1 MISYRDFDSVDQLR
15 KYYGLDNTVN
25 EAKDK
30 TKKDDKTI
38 IINDDDKDKKKDT
51 TAAAL
56 PLKKPSSEIMKDPVE
71 VVYSKDIYK
80 YTNIFKK
87 IVVLTNNRKREE
99 NKTLDNIYEAVDN
112 LKKDKCPVIPEILVF
127 VADETDA
134 DIKDDGTI
142 VIKDSKL
149 EWTITDESNADTL
162 VISRLGVQDTPCEQV
177 VFILQDRGFLV
188 LNPIR
193 YSKLASDKYETA
205 VLLDKAGIPQPYFDL
220 VTKDV
225 LYNEERWAEI
235 LKELHPGVY
244 GKDEEK
250 DKDLEYVVKILDGH
264 GGTGVACF
272 TGKQLYPA
280 LQLVFAIDPDVRLII
295 QSKEEADGG
304 DIRVHVLT
312 LRNKQRILAAMK
324 RVKIKGDFR
333 SNVSLGATAE
343 KVTLTP
349 EQEQIALKAAKVSRL
364 PWCAV
369 DIMPLVKGSNPKLGD
384 NVVLELNASPG
395 TDGISEVM
403 DENFINLLLFELN
416 SPDEFYIQDKTAGYQ
431 ETMYIDLG
439 AGEVELLA
447 RLDTGN
453 GSVAGHF
460 EVGDY
465 TEDGKKIAFKLFGK
479 EYTFDINGH
488 SKSWVGD
495 QQYDRVIIIV
505 PSLRIG
511 QRRLTDVKMGVVKNR
526 TNKST
531 NALINRDVLSKLGY
545 IIDSAHTHLLTPE
558 IEKVKIY

>member
-1 MISYRDFDSVDQLR
+1 MISYRDFESVDQLKR
-15 KYYGLDNTVN
+15 YYGLDNVT
-25 EAKDK
+25 ES
-30 TKKDDKTI
+30 KDDKM
-38 IINDDDKDKKKDT
+38 KEDKKSKGG
-51 TAAAL
+51 
-56 PLKKPSSEIMKDPVE
+56 KPKLLMDEKQE
-71 VVYSKDIYK
+71 VIYSKDIYK

-112 LKKDKCPVIPEILVF
+112 LKKDKCPIIPEVLVF
-127 VADETDA
+127 VADETDV
-134 DIKDDGTI
+134 DIDSNNDIT
-142 VIKDSKL
+142 IKDSKT
-149 EWTITDESNADTL
+149 EWKIKDESNADTL
-162 VISRLGVQDTPCEQV
+162 IISRLGVQDTPCEQV
-177 VFILQDRGFLV
+177 VSVLQDRGFLV

-205 VLLDKAGIPQPYFDL
+205 CLLQKAGVPQPYFDL
-220 VTKDV
+220 VTKDI
-225 LYNEERWAEI
+225 LYNEERWTEI

-272 TGKQLYPA
+272 TGKQLYAA
-280 LQLVFAIDPDVRLII
+280 LQLVFAIDPEVRLII

-343 KVTLTP
+343 KVKLTP
-349 EQEQIALKAAKVSRL
+349 EQEQIALVAAKVSHL

-403 DENFINLLLFELN
+403 DENFINLLLFELD
-416 SPDEFYIQDKTAGYQ
+416 SPDEFYIQDKIAGYQ

-439 AGEVELLA
+439 QGEVELLA

-465 TEDGKKIAFKLFGK
+465 TEDGNIIKFKLLGK
-479 EYTFDINGH
+479 EYKFDIKGR
-488 SKSWVGD
+488 SKTWVGD
-495 QQYDRVIIIV
+495 QQYERLLITV
-505 PSLRIG
+505 PELRIG
-511 QRRLTDVKMGVVKNR
+511 QRKLTNVDMGVVKKR
-526 TNKST
+526 ENKST

-545 IIDSAHTHLLTPE
+545 VVDSAHTHLLTPE

>member
-1 MISYRDFDSVDQLR
+1 MISYRDFESVDQLKR
-15 KYYGLDNTVN
+15 YYGLNNVT
-25 EAKDK
+25 ES
-30 TKKDDKTI
+30 KDDKI
-38 IINDDDKDKKKDT
+38 KEDKKSNGNKSKLLMDE
-51 TAAAL
+51 
-56 PLKKPSSEIMKDPVE
+56 KQE
-71 VVYSKDIYK
+71 VIYSKDIYK

-112 LKKDKCPVIPEILVF
+112 LKKDKCPIIPEVLVF
-127 VADETDA
+127 VADETDV
-134 DIKDDGTI
+134 DIDSNNDIT
-142 VIKDSKL
+142 IKDSKT
-149 EWTITDESNADTL
+149 EWKIKDESNADTL
-162 VISRLGVQDTPCEQV
+162 IISRLGVQDTPCEQV
-177 VFILQDRGFLV
+177 VSVLQDRGFLV

-205 VLLDKAGIPQPYFDL
+205 CLLQKAGVPQPYFDL
-220 VTKDV
+220 VTKDI
-225 LYNEERWAEI
+225 LYNEDRWAEI

-272 TGKQLYPA
+272 TGKQLYAA
-280 LQLVFAIDPDVRLII
+280 LQLIFAIDPEVRLII

-343 KVTLTP
+343 KVKLTP
-349 EQEQIALKAAKVSRL
+349 EQEQIALVAAKVSHL

-403 DENFINLLLFELN
+403 DENFINLLLFELD
-416 SPDEFYIQDKTAGYQ
+416 SPDEFYIQDKIAGYQ

-439 AGEVELLA
+439 QGEVELLA

-453 GSVAGHF
+453 GSIAGHF

-465 TEDGKKIAFKLFGK
+465 TEDGKTIKFKLLGK
-479 EYTFDINGH
+479 EYKFDIKGR
-488 SKSWVGD
+488 SKTWVGD
-495 QQYDRVIIIV
+495 QQYERLLITV
-505 PSLRIG
+505 PELRIG
-511 QRRLTDVKMGVVKNR
+511 QRKLTNVGMGVVKKR
-526 TNKST
+526 ENKST

-545 IIDSAHTHLLTPE
+545 VVDSAHTHLLTPE

>member
-1 MISYRDFDSVDQLR
+1 MISYRDFESPEQLKR
-15 KYYGLDNTVN
+15 YYGLDNVN
-25 EAKDK
+25 ES
-30 TKKDDKTI
+30 KKDDKE
-38 IINDDDKDKKKDT
+38 DKKTKTKTPKLLMDE
-51 TAAAL
+51 
-56 PLKKPSSEIMKDPVE
+56 KQE

-99 NKTLDNIYEAVDN
+99 NKTLDNIYDAIDN
-112 LKKDKCPVIPEILVF
+112 LKKDKCPIIPEVLVF

-134 DIKDDGTI
+134 DIDNDNNITI
-142 VIKDSKL
+142 RDSKT
-149 EWTITDESNADTL
+149 EWKITDESNADTL
-162 VISRLGVQDTPCEQV
+162 IISRLGVQDTPCEQV
-177 VFILQDRGFLV
+177 VSILQDRGFLV

-205 VLLDKAGIPQPYFDL
+205 CLLEKAGVPQPYFDL
-220 VTKDV
+220 VTKDI
-225 LYNEERWAEI
+225 LYNEERWNEI

-244 GKDEEK
+244 GKNEDK
-250 DKDLEYVVKILDGH
+250 DKELEYVVKILDGH

-272 TGKQLYPA
+272 TGKQLFPA
-280 LQLVFAIDPDVRLII
+280 LQLVFAIDPEVRLII

-343 KVTLTP
+343 KVALTP
-349 EQEQIALKAAKVSRL
+349 EQEQIALVAAKVSHL

-403 DENFINLLLFELN
+403 NENFINLLLFELD
-416 SPDEFYIQDKTAGYQ
+416 SPDEFYIQDKTAGFQ

-439 AGEVELLA
+439 QGEIELLA

-453 GSVAGHF
+453 GSTCGHF
-460 EVGDY
+460 EVGEY
-465 TEDGKKIAFKLFGK
+465 TEDDKTIKFNLFGK
-479 EYTFDINGH
+479 DYKFDVEGH
-488 SKSWVGD
+488 SESWVGEH
-495 QQYDRVIIIV
+495 QYKRTVITI
-505 PSLRIG
+505 PQLRIG
-511 QRRLTDVKMGVVKNR
+511 QRKLTNVKMGVVKKR
-526 TNKST
+526 ENKST
-531 NALINRDVLSKLGY
+531 NALINRDVLAKLGY
-545 IIDSAHTHLLTPE
+545 IIDSSHTHLLTPE

>member
-1 MISYRDFDSVDQLR
+1 MISYRDFESAEQLKR
-15 KYYGLDNTVN
+15 YYGLDKVTESVSAEDIT
-25 EAKDK
+25 EAKKEDK
-30 TKKDDKTI
+30 PKLLMDEKQ
-38 IINDDDKDKKKDT
+38 
-51 TAAAL
+51 
-56 PLKKPSSEIMKDPVE
+56 E

-112 LKKDKCPVIPEILVF
+112 LKKDKCPIIPEILVF
-127 VADETDA
+127 VADETTA
-134 DIKDDGTI
+134 DFDDNGNITI
-142 VIKDSKL
+142 SDSKS
-149 EWTITDESNADTL
+149 EWKISDESNADTL
-162 VISRLGVQDTPCEQV
+162 IISRLGVQDTPCEQV
-177 VFILQDRGFLV
+177 VSILQDRGFLV

-193 YSKLASDKYETA
+193 YSKLASNKYETA
-205 VLLDKAGIPQPYFDL
+205 CLLQKAGVPQPYFSL
-220 VTKDV
+220 VTKDI
-225 LYNEERWAEI
+225 LYNDERWKDI
-235 LKELHPGVY
+235 LKELHPDIY

-250 DKDLEYVVKILDGH
+250 DEELEYVVKILDGH

-280 LQLVFAIDPDVRLII
+280 LQLVFAIDPELRLII

-343 KVTLTP
+343 KVSLTP
-349 EQEQIALKAAKVSRL
+349 EQEQIALVAAKVSHL

-369 DIMPLVKGSNPKLGD
+369 DIMPLVKGSNPKIGD

-403 DENFINLLLFELN
+403 DENFINLLLFELD
-416 SPDEFYIQDKTAGYQ
+416 SPDEFYIQDKTAGFQ

-439 AGEVELLA
+439 QGEIEMLA

-453 GSVAGHF
+453 GSSYGHF
-460 EVGDY
+460 EIGDY
-465 TEDGKKIAFKLFGK
+465 EEDGKAIRFSILGK
-479 EYTFDINGH
+479 EYEFEIQGRHRTF
-488 SKSWVGD
+488 VGD
-495 QQYDRVIIIV
+495 EEYERLVISI
-505 PSLRIG
+505 PELRIG
-511 QRRLTDVKMGVVKNR
+511 QRKLTNVKMGVVKNR
-526 TNKST
+526 KNKST
-531 NALINRDVLSKLGY
+531 NVLINRDTISKLGY
-545 IIDSAHTHLLTPE
+545 IIDSSHTHLLTPE